1 MLTKEELKIDFTAEN
16 PWQIVSLVTPSASSD
31 IVEEMKTY
39 YALGLIG
46 DANYNNVW
54 VHYYVDEKKSADF
67 HDINESMS
75 ADPVP
80 TEDKIYLLPEVKMIY
95 IISDRPDVYRWLSAR
110 WSASMYANKTHTPD
124 EPPIAGSIVQT
135 LVKIDGAYQFV
146 LGKVLSRTE
155 DNKTVGLSI
164 NFKRV
169 NVSVFSCMNK
179 GRSMKTVQLKKTIK
193 HLNAFFNA
201 DATNDQ
207 CWGEVVLKGN
217 RVADNKGLG
226 RVRDLL
232 AGEEASHINDI
243 MIHGGR
249 AKVTWTKTS
258 LELSVICGFTK
269 VDKVYTHEV

>member
-1 MLTKEELKIDFTAEN
+1 MLTKEEELKIDFTAEN

-39 YALGLIG
+39 YALGR
-46 DANYNNVW
+46 W
-54 VHYYVDEKKSADF
+54 VNYYVDEKKSADF

-95 IISDRPDVYRWLSAR
+95 IISDRPDVYTWLSA
-110 WSASMYANKTHTPD
+110 MYANKTHTPD

-146 LGKVLSRTE
+146 LGKVLSRTD

-179 GRSMKTVQLKKTIK
+179 GR
-193 HLNAFFNA
+193 
-201 DATNDQ
+201 
-207 CWGEVVLKGN
+207 
-217 RVADNKGLG
+217 
-226 RVRDLL
+226 
-232 AGEEASHINDI
+232 
-243 MIHGGR
+243 
-249 AKVTWTKTS
+249 
-258 LELSVICGFTK
+258 
-269 VDKVYTHEV
+269 

>member
-1 MLTKEELKIDFTAEN
+1 MLNKEELKIDFTAEN

-95 IISDRPDVYRWLSAR
+95 IISDRPDVYRWLSA
-110 WSASMYANKTHTPD
+110 MYANKTHTPD

-179 GRSMKTVQLKKTIK
+179 GR
-193 HLNAFFNA
+193 
-201 DATNDQ
+201 
-207 CWGEVVLKGN
+207 
-217 RVADNKGLG
+217 
-226 RVRDLL
+226 
-232 AGEEASHINDI
+232 
-243 MIHGGR
+243 
-249 AKVTWTKTS
+249 
-258 LELSVICGFTK
+258 
-269 VDKVYTHEV
+269 